1 LFLSV
6 LLLTFEEV
14 FNIFFFASRAF
25 PAFASSLAF
34 LQKKEQKA
42 KKALDNRAEVW

>member
-1 LFLSV
+1 LFLSI

-14 FNIFFFASRAF
+14 FNIFFFAPRAF
-25 PAFASSLAF
+25 PACVGSFAI

-42 KKALDNRAEVW
+42 KKALDNRAEV